1 MPKLKFTTINPE
13 QMRNWARQLDRHSSA
28 FDSIATEMEEDG
40 FESLEVHNSCIG
52 KRGMEFVTKF
62 AAAAHQCKL
71 AAMMQDGR
79 FGPDHSDSD

>member
-28 FDSIATEMEEDG
+28 FEEIATEMEEDG

-71 AAMMQDGR
+71 AAMMQDNRYGTE
-79 FGPDHSDSD
+79 SIENE